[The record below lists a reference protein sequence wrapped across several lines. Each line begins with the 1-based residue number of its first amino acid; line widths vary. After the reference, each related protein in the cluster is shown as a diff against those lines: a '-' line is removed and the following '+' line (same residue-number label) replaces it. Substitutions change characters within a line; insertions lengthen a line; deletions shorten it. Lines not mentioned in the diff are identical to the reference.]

1 MNQKENVGW
10 YPLMGKLG
18 QSSSGKDHLDRI
30 CGSLRLKVQWVH
42 DTPGLLEYY
51 ILCADQRL
59 EKLRRS
65 KEGMKRQLKSLQ
77 DAAKQEKERG
87 KSSLMTSVQPA
98 MAALYS
104 KKQPKF
110 RRGKSM
116 ESDND
121 TTKEEKAI
129 QPSKVIKGGV
139 LATTGRLK
147 NTINVARFMAKSKLS
162 SMDDRHS
169 ILDSVLDLDFDE
181 DYDGSSSDDMF
192 DDSSFDDSLGSS
204 ELLVVDGDSEA
215 AFPMH
220 SRKTGDE
227 KTELVNNASDG
238 LGPTKRKTQYNN
250 HNTLSQHHPRSQLEH
265 DHLLCSRWKCWQHY
279 INNSLELVATHPFYQ
294 SWNISH
300 VFINANAVK
309 PQRPASSSPNA
320 HTILGGDQEMVELLK
335 LPPAAPQFISERE
348 NNHVCELM
356 QSRSSFSK
364 AARRSLGSVLNPGGG
379 ECFQ

>member
-1 MNQKENVGW
+1 
-10 YPLMGKLG
+10 MGKLG

-30 CGSLRLKVQWVH
+30 CGSLRLRVQWVH

-59 EKLRRS
+59 ETLRRS

-87 KSSLMTSVQPA
+87 ESSLMSSVQPA
-98 MAALYS
+98 MAAIYS

-139 LATTGRLK
+139 LATKGRLK
-147 NTINVARFMAKSKLS
+147 NTINAAMSMTKPKRS
-162 SMDDRHS
+162 SVDDRHS
-169 ILDSVLDLDFDE
+169 ILSDYSSILDNVIDIDDLHE
-181 DYDGSSSDDMF
+181 DDDCSSSDDMF
-192 DDSSFDDSLGSS
+192 DDDSLGSS

-215 AFPMH
+215 AFSTHP
-220 SRKTGDE
+220 RKTGNK
-227 KTELVNNASDG
+227 KTEWVNNTSDG
-238 LGPTKRKTQYNN
+238 SGLIKRNTLYNN
-250 HNTLSQHHPRSQLEH
+250 HNTMSQNHPRSQLEH
-265 DHLLCSRWKCWQHY
+265 AHLLSVRWKCWQHY
-279 INNSLELVATHPFYQ
+279 INNSLELVPTHPFYQ

-300 VFINANAVK
+300 VFINGNAVK
-309 PQRPASSSPNA
+309 PQRPTSSLPTA
-320 HTILGGDQEMVELLK
+320 HTNLGGDHDMVELLK
-335 LPPAAPQFISERE
+335 LPPAAPQFILERE

-364 AARRSLGSVLNPGGG
+364 AAGRSLGSVLNPGGG
-379 ECFQ
+379 EYFQ